1 MKNLTYS
8 TEVNIFRR
16 SENPNMKTVSSCR
29 TYNIDMAKDFISQG
43 GDAQPILFIITDE
56 YLYFVQLDIQ
66 MASET
71 KSSPLD
77 QVSPI
82 MRILIDKDERFKDVL
97 AYQVIGEAWMWKGS
111 KETPPLAYGDIS
123 SMAGRIEVLMETIV
137 EKDIPTKYK
146 IFEIIRER
154 DSEKLVEFKENNI
167 EDNDRM
173 ESSKFPLLPIGRV
186 DNK

>member
-1 MKNLTYS
+1 MNSYT
-8 TEVNIFRR
+8 TEVQIFKR

-29 TYNIDMAKDFISQG
+29 DYNIDVTKDFITQG

-56 YLYFVQLDIQ
+56 HMFFVQLDTK

-77 QVSPI
+77 QVEMI
-82 MRILIDKDERFKDVL
+82 MKMLVKKDERFKDVL
-97 AYQVIGEAWMWKGS
+97 AYQVVGEAWMWKGS

-137 EKDIPTKYK
+137 EKDVPTKYK

-154 DSEKLVEFKENNI
+154 DSEKLVEFKENNV